1 MKSAN
6 KAAADGLRYAPPLR
20 PQSVGRIMD
29 QKMKA
34 LKAIFAALE
43 VMSII
48 VAAYALSVP
57 SLDYVF
63 PAGLGAICLFLGLE
77 GLVTGEVASRI
88 NLISKLKNKVFFYLM
103 ISTWFIFS
111 ALLFQHSLSL
121 WAKH

>member
-1 MKSAN
+1 MAHIGKPTN
-6 KAAADGLRYAPPLR
+6 NELEEKK
-20 PQSVGRIMD
+20 D
-29 QKMKA
+29 QKKVKVI
-34 LKAIFAALE
+34 KAIFAALE
-43 VMSII
+43 VISIV

-77 GLVTGEVASRI
+77 GLVTGEVATRI
-88 NLISKLKNKVFFYLM
+88 NLISKPKNKAFFYLM
-103 ISTWFIFS
+103 ISIWFIFS